1 MRQQYQAFAGLSLA
15 ILGLTELGF
24 LIDKHLFQSYFADV
38 HPLLVMLLL
47 VLLGILL
54 MIFLIS
60 RHSFAILSSTPT
72 RDWLIGFS
80 LAAGFALIAIVID
93 ISVKFPASMNVL
105 FPESL
110 LFYPVIGFCVEIVFH
125 LLPLSILILIF
136 GSLFPQ
142 TERTKFLWLSLAIVS
157 LIEPAFQA
165 ISGFS
170 ERVPLWVLVWIG
182 FHVFL
187 INLVQLVI
195 FKRNGFVWMYL
206 FRLAYY
212 VFWHVAWGNF
222 RLRILY

>member
-1 MRQQYQAFAGLSLA
+1 VRQQYQAFAGLSLA
-15 ILGLTELGF
+15 LLGLTELGF
-24 LIDKHLFQSYFADV
+24 LINRHLFQTYFADV
-38 HPLLVMLLL
+38 HPLLVVLLL
-47 VLLGILL
+47 VLLGMLL
-54 MIFLIS
+54 MIFLS
-60 RHSFAILSSTPT
+60 RHSFAVFSSTTT
-72 RDWLIGFS
+72 RDRLIGFS
-80 LAAGFALIAIVID
+80 LTASFALIAILID
-93 ISVKFPASMNVL
+93 INVKFPASMNVL

-142 TERTKFLWLSLAIVS
+142 TDRTKFLWLSLAIVS

-170 ERVPLWVLVWIG
+170 ERVPIWVLVWIG

-187 INLVQLVI
+187 INLVQMVI
-195 FKRNGFVWMYL
+195 FKHNGFVWMYL

-212 VFWHVAWGNF
+212 VFWHVAWGSF

>member
-1 MRQQYQAFAGLSLA
+1 VRQQYQAFAGLSLA
-15 ILGLTELGF
+15 LLGLTELGF
-24 LIDKHLFQSYFADV
+24 LIDKHLFQTYFADA
-38 HPLLVMLLL
+38 HPLLVVLLL
-47 VLLGILL
+47 VLLGTLL

-60 RHSFAILSSTPT
+60 RHSFVVFSNTTA
-72 RDWLIGFS
+72 RDLLIGFS
-80 LAAGFALIAIVID
+80 LTASFALIAILID
-93 ISVKFPASMNVL
+93 INVKFPASMNIL

-125 LLPLSILILIF
+125 LLPLSILMLIF
-136 GSLFPQ
+136 GWLFPQ
-142 TERTKFLWLSLAIVS
+142 AERTKFLWLSLAIVS

-187 INLVQLVI
+187 INLVQLLI

-206 FRLAYY
+206 FRLVYY
-212 VFWHVAWGNF
+212 AFWHVTWGFF